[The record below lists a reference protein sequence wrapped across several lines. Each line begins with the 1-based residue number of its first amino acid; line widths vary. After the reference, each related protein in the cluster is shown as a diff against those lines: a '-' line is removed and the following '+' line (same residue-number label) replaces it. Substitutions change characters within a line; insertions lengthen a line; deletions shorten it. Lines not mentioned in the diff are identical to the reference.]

1 MDVTPLECLSLQC
14 VAEEALTNIVKHS
27 HATVV
32 QIRIYYENT
41 ALVMEVEDN
50 GVGFDVDLVK
60 QTGLSVGLR
69 SMSGCLERM
78 NADMQI
84 TSNAGQT
91 ILKLIKN
98 YG

>member
-1 MDVTPLECLSLQC
+1 MDVTPLECLSLQR

-32 QIRIYYENT
+32 QIRIYYENS
-41 ALVMEVEDN
+41 ALIMEVEDN
-50 GVGFDVDLVK
+50 GVGDVDLVN
-60 QTGLSVGLR
+60 QAGLSVGLR

-84 TSNAGQT
+84 ASRAGQT
-91 ILKLIKN
+91 ILKVIKN

>member
-1 MDVTPLECLSLQC
+1 VDVTPLECLSLQR

-50 GVGFDVDLVK
+50 GVGFDVDLVN
-60 QTGLSVGLR
+60 QAGLSVGLR
-69 SMSGCLERM
+69 SYEWVFRTDERRY
-78 NADMQI
+78 AKHFSCGSDDFK
-84 TSNAGQT
+84 SD
-91 ILKLIKN
+91 
-98 YG
+98 